1 MQLLTL
7 TPFLL
12 EAASDFQGNHLSLV
26 SILEVRCGSC
36 FCLEGEQACDPGP
49 VGMYQNE
56 LRSQTTPV
64 GAEESTSFKLVHRE
78 SALRLSF

>member
-26 SILEVRCGSC
+26 SVLEVRCGLC
-36 FCLEGEQACDPGP
+36 FCLEGVQARDPGP
-49 VGMYQNE
+49 VGIYQNE
-56 LRSQTTPV
+56 LRSEITPI
-64 GAEESTSFKLVHRE
+64 GGGESTSSKLVH
-78 SALRLSF
+78 